1 MSVAGSSNAVDQA
14 NHFPLGSIAGYMS
27 RFFGDDQ
34 GQHQQ
39 RHHSPQP
46 PQHSPPVEENL
57 VEEVND
63 STGDVVGGSRSSN
76 GIGSSSHEVSR
87 FTEEKRWKPLSF
99 SESEP
104 SIRKRHRA
112 ALVEGKLGHEAQE
125 EGEEETNKEDFLAD
139 WSHEMATK

>member
-1 MSVAGSSNAVDQA
+1 
-14 NHFPLGSIAGYMS
+14 MS
-27 RFFGDDQ
+27 RFFSDDQ

-39 RHHSPQP
+39 RHHSPQ
-46 PQHSPPVEENL
+46 HSPPVEKNS
-57 VEEVND
+57 VEEIND
-63 STGDVVGGSRSSN
+63 STGDVVGGSRSSS
-76 GIGSSSHEVSR
+76 GIGSNSHEVSR
-87 FTEEKRWKPLSF
+87 FSEEKRWKPLSF